1 MPRAGLS
8 RAEVVDAAARI
19 ADADGL
25 DALTLAR
32 VAADLGIRAP
42 SLYNHVESRER
53 LLRELSLRGL
63 RELGQALTEAAMG
76 RSRDEALL
84 AIASAHR
91 RYALEH
97 PGLYAA
103 TIRAAPDPE
112 DRDRVEAAEAATRPV
127 FAVLAGYGLEG
138 DDVVHAARA
147 FRSALHGFSSLES
160 AGGFGLPADRDT
172 SFERMVA
179 TLAAGMAAGARA

>member
-1 MPRAGLS
+1 MPRQRLS
-8 RAEVVDAAARI
+8 RAEVVDTAARI
-19 ADADGL
+19 ADAEGL
-25 DALTLAR
+25 EGLTLAR
-32 VAADLGIRAP
+32 VAAELGIRAP

-53 LLRELSLRGL
+53 LLEELSLRGL
-63 RELGQALTEAAMG
+63 RELGQALTEAAVG
-76 RSRDEALL
+76 RSRDDALL
-84 AIASAHR
+84 ALAAAHR
-91 RYALEH
+91 HYATEH

-103 TIRAAPDPE
+103 TIRAADPD
-112 DRDRVEAAEAATRPV
+112 DSQRIEAAQAAVRAV

-147 FRSALHGFSSLES
+147 FRSAVHGFSSLEA

-179 TLAAGMAAGARA
+179 TLAAGMAAGSPA